1 MRTMLLLVRWVLS
14 PALLLAAGPLF
25 AQDYPH
31 LRLGNPSKATEDP
44 RDKDNYLMKKKQFAL
59 AYCNDR
65 GTPNWVSWQLRK
77 EDLGHAP
84 RKPFHPD
91 TTLPRGFRRIKP
103 EDYTGSGFDRGH
115 ICPHNDRSATDE
127 DSAATFVMT
136 NMVPQAGELNHVR
149 GTTWKSI

>member
-1 MRTMLLLVRWVLS
+1 MRTPLSLTRPLVLA
-14 PALLLAAGPLF
+14 ALLLGATPLY

-31 LRLGNPSKATEDP
+31 LRMGNPSKATEDH
-44 RDKDNYLMKKKQFAL
+44 RDKDNFLMKKKQFAL

-65 GTPNWVSWQLRK
+65 GTPNWVSWVLRK

-91 TTLPRGFRRIKP
+91 TTLPPFFRRITP
-103 EDYTGSGFDRGH
+103 NDYTGSGFDRGH
-115 ICPHNDRSATDE
+115 MCPHNDRSATDE

-136 NMVPQAGELNHVR
+136 NMIPQAGEVN
-149 GTTWKSI
+149 